1 MDKLEQKL
9 REYNENNPV
18 QISEAFL
25 EKLMALEP
33 RPAAEKPRRRYV
45 LPIAAAAALAL
56 AIGGWFAWRH
66 AAMPEPV
73 QSPVAIQS
81 APANAVADPAEP
93 SKREET
99 PQPETAERNP
109 QSPAAH
115 VSEGSVTLTKPEAS
129 QSTGSPA
136 PARSDAATPA
146 KAEETAPEKPEN
158 TTPSEPEDAPAAKP
172 EDTAPAKPDDTAPA
186 KPDEETPGTPA
197 VDPPAKPDD
206 EQPGTP
212 DDPTPA
218 EPDDPPPDDTKPA
231 NDPPQIPPYVS
242 PYGAVYQM
250 RDGSE
255 TLTLT
260 RLATGESVEIDVTG
274 WMEQAISHAIQA
286 GEHEQQ
292 PGNPPENDGTGS
304 GACIA
309 FGTLIMYN
317 LRLEADGTVSAEAF
331 DPREYAQYYAQY
343 HQERENTDET

>member
-66 AAMPEPV
+66 AAMPEPA
-73 QSPVAIQS
+73 QSPIAIQS

-99 PQPETAERNP
+99 PQPETAEQNP

-172 EDTAPAKPDDTAPA
+172 EDTAPAKPD
-186 KPDEETPGTPA
+186 EETPGTPA

-218 EPDDPPPDDTKPA
+218 EPDAPPPADPVDPNPQTPEGPDSPVVTPPPDD
-231 NDPPQIPPYVS
+231 PPYVTMEKNGINAS
-242 PYGAVYQM
+242 YRTGD
-250 RDGSE
+250 DGESMTF
-255 TLTLT
+255 TLMS
-260 RLATGESVEIDVTG
+260 TGESIVVDVTG
-274 WMEQAISHAIQA
+274 WMDELPDDP
-286 GEHEQQ
+286 Q
-292 PGNPPENDGTGS
+292 PGGAQAVSGSTYTGF
-304 GACIA
+304 C
-309 FGTLIMYN
+309 T
-317 LRLEADGTVSAEAF
+317 AF
-331 DPREYAQYYAQY
+331 DRIIVYYLIRN
-343 HQERENTDET
+343 EDETVRIELDVIELKKETEQRKEGDYET